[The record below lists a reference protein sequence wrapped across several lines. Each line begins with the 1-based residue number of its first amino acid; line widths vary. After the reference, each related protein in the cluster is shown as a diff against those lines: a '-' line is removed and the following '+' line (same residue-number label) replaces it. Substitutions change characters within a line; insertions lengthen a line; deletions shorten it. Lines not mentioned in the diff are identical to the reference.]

1 MAQHEVKC
9 NSKKV
14 SHGPL
19 LAVGK
24 KWHSSAVQ
32 EFKM

>member
-1 MAQHEVKC
+1 MAQLEVKC

-19 LAVGK
+19 LALGK
-24 KWHSSAVQ
+24 K
-32 EFKM
+32 